1 MFFIKLL
8 VVDKSEF
15 APLIGNWPWLREK
28 NPCSYISSVSNAWES
43 SSADSLKV
51 KFRLPWTQL
60 EASCKSKTHSLEKSC
75 QLTPPTLTFLMK
87 KIIFVFL
94 FELRY
99 TGMNKFST
107 IMSKVVE
114 ISFAFF
120 CACGL
125 MLIFSGRGAGQL
137 KIYH

>member
-28 NPCSYISSVSNAWES
+28 TCCSISSASNAWES

-87 KIIFVFL
+87 KAIFVFL
-94 FELRY
+94 FELRD
-99 TGMNKFST
+99 TGMNIFST

-114 ISFAFF
+114 ISFALFAPVDS
-120 CACGL
+120 C
-125 MLIFSGRGAGQL
+125 
-137 KIYH
+137 